1 MKNAYYPPS
10 AEDFKKVRLMSCLS
24 QENAS
29 ELLHVT
35 VKTIKN
41 WEKGR
46 VTIPYSAF
54 KLLKVLSR
62 YELPQEGWQGWH
74 ITNGKLWSPAGRSF
88 LPYELSYVSNY
99 FTMARH
105 WLSDR
110 EANRKLR
117 SMPKAPVL
125 SIVKHAAEPSVKK
138 LIA

>member
-10 AEDFKKVRLMSCLS
+10 AEDFKKVRLMSCLT

-29 ELLHVT
+29 EMLHVT
-35 VKTIKN
+35 LKTIQN

-62 YELPQEGWQGWH
+62 YELPQEGWQDWH

-88 LPYELSYVSNY
+88 LPSELSYISNY
-99 FTMARH
+99 FSMARF

-117 SMPKAPVL
+117 TMPKAPVL
-125 SIVKHAAEPSVKK
+125 SIVHRSELISAKK
-138 LIA
+138 RIA